1 MSLVTVSVV
10 IVTYNAAATLQRS
23 IDSVIRQSFI
33 SKELLVI
40 DGGSTDATLQIL
52 HANRSHIVYQI
63 SEPDS
68 GIYDAMNKGIQQASG
83 EWILFLGDDDQL
95 CEEVLARVF
104 SKSWPDETAMIYGKV
119 FINGGKKTQGAT
131 TSYER
136 LIAQNTPHQA
146 IFYRRTLLQELGGYR
161 LKYKILADY
170 DLNLRVFKNYPNR
183 VQFINTEVAYFSSR
197 GVSNRT
203 IDKAF
208 FDDKLNEFISDGISP
223 GDSRLAKYY
232 FFLAVAHSLQG
243 QQKKAI
249 QKMLYCIRITNQPF
263 YYGLLAMSFILAQMG
278 IGRRYFLANS

>member
-23 IDSVIRQSFI
+23 IDSVIHQSFF
-33 SKELLVI
+33 SKELVII
-40 DGGSTDATLQIL
+40 DGGSTDGTLQIL
-52 HANRSHIVYQI
+52 HENRAHIVYQI
-63 SEPDS
+63 SEPDK

-95 CEEVLARVF
+95 CEEVLTRVF
-104 SKSWPDETAMIYGKV
+104 SKSWAGETAMIYGKV
-119 FINGGKKTQGAT
+119 FINGGRKTQGTT

-170 DLNLRVFKNYPNR
+170 DLNLRIFKNYPNR

-203 IDKAF
+203 IDQAF
-208 FDDKLNEFISDGISP
+208 FTDKLQEFISDGISP

-243 QQKKAI
+243 QHKKAI
-249 QKMLYCIRITNQPF
+249 QKMLYCIRITKQPI
-263 YYGLLAMSFILAQMG
+263 YYSLLVVSFVLAQLG